1 MNKEDIISDI
11 DRLLNNSGNSENQQV
26 FDDKNQNELMQQ
38 QMAQA
43 QQAQMQQQM
52 QQQMAQAQMQQQM
65 AQAQQAQ
72 MAQAQQA
79 QMAQAQQAQ
88 MAQAHMQQMAQAQQ
102 AQGRGQQLPPHVLQQ
117 LLQQQMHNHNIPN
130 LQGQKIEQMNNSP
143 SNSMTDSTIDMIKDF
158 IYANRESLVL
168 LLLFCFLLTPQ
179 LNSVF
184 NKIPYISNV
193 ESTTFGRVNEYPGY
207 SGILLR
213 GIIFVGIFIGLKKL
227 NLI

>member
-11 DRLLNNSGNSENQQV
+11 DRLLNNTNNTENQQV
-26 FDDKNQNELMQQ
+26 FDEKNQNEIMQQQMAQAQQQMQQQMAQQQMQQQMAQQQMQQQMAQQQMQQ

-52 QQQMAQAQMQQQM
+52 A
-65 AQAQQAQ
+65 QAQ
-72 MAQAQQA
+72 MAQ
-79 QMAQAQQAQ
+79 
-88 MAQAHMQQMAQAQQ
+88 
-102 AQGRGQQLPPHVLQQ
+102 GRVPGVQLPPHVLQQ
-117 LLQQQMHNHNIPN
+117 LLQQQMNNHNIPHSH
-130 LQGQKIEQMNNSP
+130 GQKIEQMNNSP
-143 SNSMTDSTIDMIKDF
+143 SNSMSDSSIDMIKDF
-158 IYANRESLVL
+158 IYEYRELLVL

-179 LNSVF
+179 VNSLL

-193 ESTTFGRVNEYPGY
+193 ESNTFGRVNEYPGY

-213 GIIFVGIFIGLKKL
+213 GIIFVSIFIGLKKL

>member
-11 DRLLNNSGNSENQQV
+11 DRLLNNTDNTENQQV
-26 FDDKNQNELMQQ
+26 FDDKNQNEIMQQQMSQSQQAQMQQ
-38 QMAQA
+38 QMAH
-43 QQAQMQQQM
+43 AQMQQQM
-52 QQQMAQAQMQQQM
+52 QQQMAQAQM
-65 AQAQQAQ
+65 AQAQQGQ
-72 MAQAQQA
+72 
-79 QMAQAQQAQ
+79 
-88 MAQAHMQQMAQAQQ
+88 MQQ
-102 AQGRGQQLPPHVLQQ
+102 GRVPGAQLPPHVLQQ
-117 LLQQQMHNHNIPN
+117 LLQQQMHNHNIPHSH
-130 LQGQKIEQMNNSP
+130 GQKIEQMNNTP
-143 SNSMTDSTIDMIKDF
+143 NNSTTDSSIDMIKDF

-179 LNSVF
+179 INSVF

>member
-11 DRLLNNSGNSENQQV
+11 DRLLNNSDNTENQQV
-26 FDDKNQNELMQQ
+26 FDDKNQNEIMQQQQQQQMAQAQMQQ

-43 QQAQMQQQM
+43 QMQQQMAQQQMQHQMQQQM
-52 QQQMAQAQMQQQM
+52 QQQMAQAQMQQ
-65 AQAQQAQ
+65 AQQAQ
-72 MAQAQQA
+72 MAQ
-79 QMAQAQQAQ
+79 
-88 MAQAHMQQMAQAQQ
+88 
-102 AQGRGQQLPPHVLQQ
+102 GRVPGAQLPPHVLQQ
-117 LLQQQMHNHNIPN
+117 LLQQQMHNHNIPHSH
-130 LQGQKIEQMNNSP
+130 GQKIEQMNNTP
-143 SNSMTDSTIDMIKDF
+143 SNSTSDSTIDMIKDF

-179 LNSVF
+179 INSVF